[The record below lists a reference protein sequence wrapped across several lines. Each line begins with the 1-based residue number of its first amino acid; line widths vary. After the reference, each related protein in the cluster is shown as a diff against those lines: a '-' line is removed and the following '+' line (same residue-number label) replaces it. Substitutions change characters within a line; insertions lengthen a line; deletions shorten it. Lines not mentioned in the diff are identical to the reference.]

1 MIIIII
7 FLNNIPICQL
17 TSMSYKDTR
26 RELQKKTKKQG
37 RSGKV
42 NSIKFHKHIVA
53 FPSGGEQPPRPSF
66 LHRAA
71 SP

>member
-1 MIIIII
+1 
-7 FLNNIPICQL
+7 
-17 TSMSYKDTR
+17 MSYKDTR
-26 RELQKKTKKQG
+26 RELQKKQKQG

-42 NSIKFHKHIVA
+42 NSIKFHKDIVA
-53 FPSGGEQPPRPSF
+53 YPSGGEQPPRPSF